1 MKPKLSMNQSKA
13 KTLWLA
19 DWLVILLTVVCGL
32 AVGWALL
39 IGAYGLMAVEVLS
52 WAIGGAIY
60 LEYRAVSR

>member
-1 MKPKLSMNQSKA
+1 MLNLLRKA

-39 IGAYGLMAVEVLS
+39 ISAYGLMAVEILS

>member
-1 MKPKLSMNQSKA
+1 MKTMRTFIKR
-13 KTLWLA
+13 LWLA